1 MKMKGLIVGL
11 LLFVTMPLWVVIGI
25 GIAGLLVIWQMGALI
40 TE

>member
-1 MKMKGLIVGL
+1 MRMKGFAIGL

-25 GIAGLLVIWQMGALI
+25 GIAGLLVIYELGASI